1 MLRNYL
7 TIAWRSLMNNKGFS
21 FINISGL
28 AVGMEG
34 AILIMLWIHYE
45 RSFDQFHGKV
55 DRLYEVWNQA
65 DFNGELKSWGYTPK
79 PLGPILGSEYPEV
92 AAFTRYQY
100 PFGMLLSYGEQR
112 INQTI
117 TVIDPRFFTMFDF
130 PLLKGDNSSV
140 FSKPESIV
148 LTESAAKRLFGEE
161 DPVGKEVLLEN
172 QVSLIVSGVLA
183 DFPTNSDFQFDGALP
198 WALYKQLGYEDEFW
212 GNNSVKTYIE
222 LHPEV
227 NLETA
232 SANLK
237 GVTKKYSEEEND
249 LVLHPVSKMHLY
261 DHYEN
266 GVLAEGKMQL
276 VKQFFW
282 IAVLILM
289 IACINFMNLSTARSE
304 KRAKEVGIRKLSGAG
319 REKLI
324 FQFIGESL
332 IVAFIAAAFALV
344 FVELLMP
351 YFNNLMG
358 TSFAL
363 PFGNLI
369 FWLLL
374 FGFIFLTGL
383 TAGSYPAFF
392 LSAFVPAKVLKGKIS
407 SPRSA
412 FSLRKILV
420 VAQFTFAVIL
430 ISATL
435 VIKSQID
442 HGQNRNAG
450 YDKEQLVYYTLTED
464 LSKNYETFRNELLS
478 SGAALAVSR
487 TMSPMSSTWS
497 NTWGMS
503 WQGKDP
509 NQTITVERFSTDADL
524 TVTAGLRLVEGRD
537 IDIFQYASDSN
548 AVLINQTA
556 VEVMGFKEALGQVI
570 QDNGMDWNVVGVVE
584 DFILNSPFAKVN
596 PLVIFGPASWY
607 NMLHVRL
614 NPANTVA
621 DNLVT
626 METIFKKFNP
636 SFPYQYTFV
645 DQEYAAKFQ
654 AEERIGMLT
663 LWFSGLAVFISC
675 LGLFGLAAFMA
686 EQRMK
691 EISVRKVL
699 GASSSRVV
707 ALLTTDFVKL
717 VLISLVIALPVSWYF
732 MNEWLQDF
740 SYRIELDAWIFL
752 GVACITL
759 TIAVITVSSQ
769 AFKAA
774 WANPVDA
781 LKGE

>member
-7 TIAWRSLMNNKGFS
+7 TIAWRSLKNNKGFS

-28 AVGMEG
+28 AVGMAG

-45 RSFDQFHGKV
+45 RSFDQFHDKV
-55 DRLYEVWNQA
+55 DRLYEVWNQT
-65 DFNGELKSWGYTPK
+65 DFNGELRSWSYTPK

-100 PFGMLLSYGEQR
+100 PYNMLVAYGDQKLMEEL
-112 INQTI
+112 
-117 TVIDPRFFTMFDF
+117 TVLDPGFFTMFDF
-130 PLLKGDNSSV
+130 PLIKGDPSNV
-140 FSKPESIV
+140 FSRPESLV
-148 LTESAAKRLFGEE
+148 LTEDAAKRLFGEE
-161 DPVGKEVLLEN
+161 DPLGKVVLFDN
-172 QVSLIVSGVLA
+172 QVSLVVSGVLA
-183 DFPTNSDFQFDGALP
+183 NFPANTDFKFDIAVP
-198 WALYKQLGYEDEFW
+198 WALYKQLGYEDDFW

-222 LHPEV
+222 LQPEV
-227 NLETA
+227 SLETA

-249 LVLHPVSKMHLY
+249 LILHPVSKMHLY

-276 VKQFFW
+276 VRQFFW
-282 IAVLILM
+282 IAVLILI

-324 FQFIGESL
+324 FQFIGESM
-332 IVAFIAAAFALV
+332 IVAIIASAFALV
-344 FVELLMP
+344 FVEFLMP

-358 TSFAL
+358 TSFVL
-363 PFGNLI
+363 PFGNPI

-420 VAQFTFAVIL
+420 VTQFTFAVIL
-430 ISATL
+430 IAATL

-450 YDKEQLVYYTLTED
+450 YDREQLVYYILTED
-464 LSKNYETFRNELLS
+464 LSRNYETFRNELLS
-478 SGAALAVSR
+478 SGAALALSR

-509 NQTITVERFSTDADL
+509 NQTITVERFSSDADL
-524 TVTAGLRLVEGRD
+524 IQTAGLRLVEGRD
-537 IDIFQYASDSN
+537 IDIFHHVSDSN
-548 AVLINQTA
+548 AVLLNQTA
-556 VEVMGFKEALGQVI
+556 VEVMGFEEAIGQLI
-570 QDNGMDWNVVGVVE
+570 QDNGKDWNVVGVVE
-584 DFILNSPFAKVN
+584 DFILNSPFTKVN
-596 PLVIFGPASWY
+596 PLVIFGPDSWY
-607 NMLHVRL
+607 NVLHVRL
-614 NPANTVA
+614 NPVNAVG
-621 DNLVT
+621 DNLAT
-626 METIFKKFNP
+626 LETIFKKFNP

-645 DQEYAAKFQ
+645 DHEYAAKFQ
-654 AEERIGMLT
+654 SEERVGMLT
-663 LWFSGLAVFISC
+663 LWFSGLAIFISC

-717 VLISLVIALPVSWYF
+717 VVISLIIALPVSWYF

-740 SYRIELDAWIFL
+740 SYRIELDVWIFL
-752 GVACITL
+752 GVAFITL

-769 AFKAA
+769 ALKAA
-774 WANPVDA
+774 WSNPVDA